1 MRMSEKSLLDSVA
14 GAVLLHQGGEASIYL
29 LNIGGK
35 PFVLKWYND
44 GFSFDENV
52 VENAYKVR
60 NSGLYRIEE
69 WGERDGTPYL
79 IYDFVEGIVS
89 DKLGKM
95 PVAVAIFAL
104 RQVVATLVA
113 LQKQGVSHGDLSPA
127 NVIFAV
133 DGADDNKA
141 AGSATLDLRTVL
153 IDCGIVGPGAL
164 AYAAPERFQG
174 KHADEKSD
182 LFSLGLLLYRWIAG
196 EDLVHADGYE
206 QFAEQMANIDNVN
219 VTEKLYATGDFGSP
233 EGAQQLSA
241 LEPVWAGL
249 LRSDVAERVEDLD
262 ELDEL
267 LEIALDKIVH
277 GEVALVTLVTQFAGA
292 VLTAQKDSD
301 LTGAGRPGNAVL
313 KVPNRLEKDLP
324 FVVRKK
330 KNGLKWGVLGVLI
343 LILALIVLLLSS
355 GTMRFGI
362 DAAGDQLLKR
372 SRNMESSTE
381 GEKVPNLKV
390 DSLLL
395 ELPVPTAE

>member
-1 MRMSEKSLLDSVA
+1 MRISEKSLLDSVKG
-14 GAVLLHQGGEASIYL
+14 GALLHRGGEASIYL
-29 LNIGGK
+29 LNIGEK
-35 PFVLKWYND
+35 PYVLKWYND

-52 VENAYKVR
+52 VANAYKVR
-60 NSGLYRIEE
+60 NSGLFRIEE
-69 WGERDGTPYL
+69 WGERNGTPYL
-79 IYDFVEGIVS
+79 IYDFVEGVVS
-89 DKLGKM
+89 DKLGKV
-95 PVAVAIFAL
+95 PVAIAIAAL

-113 LQKQGVSHGDLSPA
+113 LLKQGVSHGDLSPA

-141 AGSATLDLRTVL
+141 AGSATLELRTVL

-182 LFSLGLLLYRWIAG
+182 LFSLGLLLFRWIAG

-206 QFAEQMANIDNVN
+206 QFAELMANIDNVN
-219 VTEKLYATGDFGSP
+219 VTEKLYATGDFSSP

-277 GEVALVTLVTQFAGA
+277 GEVALVTLVTQF
-292 VLTAQKDSD
+292 
-301 LTGAGRPGNAVL
+301 TGSIFSARMGFGSTGTGLSGNVVL

>member
-1 MRMSEKSLLDSVA
+1 VKG
-14 GAVLLHQGGEASIYL
+14 GALLHRGGEASIYL
-29 LNIGGK
+29 LNIGEK
-35 PFVLKWYND
+35 PYVLKWYND

-52 VENAYKVR
+52 VANAYKVR
-60 NSGLYRIEE
+60 NSGLFRIEE
-69 WGERDGTPYL
+69 WGERNGTPYL
-79 IYDFVEGIVS
+79 IYDFVEGVVS
-89 DKLGKM
+89 DKLGKV
-95 PVAVAIFAL
+95 PVAIAIAAL

-113 LQKQGVSHGDLSPA
+113 LLKQGVSHGDLSPA

-141 AGSATLDLRTVL
+141 AGSATLELRTVL

-182 LFSLGLLLYRWIAG
+182 LFSLGLLLFRWIAG

-206 QFAEQMANIDNVN
+206 QFAELMANIDNVN
-219 VTEKLYATGDFGSP
+219 VTEKLYATGDFSSP

-277 GEVALVTLVTQFAGA
+277 GEVALVTLVTQF
-292 VLTAQKDSD
+292 
-301 LTGAGRPGNAVL
+301 TGSIFSARMGFGSTGTGLSGNVVL

>member
-1 MRMSEKSLLDSVA
+1 MRISEKSLLDSVKG
-14 GAVLLHQGGEASIYL
+14 GALLHRGGEASIYL
-29 LNIGGK
+29 LNIGEK
-35 PFVLKWYND
+35 TYVLKWYND

-52 VENAYKVR
+52 VANAYKVR
-60 NSGLYRIEE
+60 NSGLFRIEE
-69 WGERDGTPYL
+69 WGERNGTPYL
-79 IYDFVEGIVS
+79 IYDFVEGVVS
-89 DKLGKM
+89 DKLGKV
-95 PVAVAIFAL
+95 PVAIAIAAL

-113 LQKQGVSHGDLSPA
+113 LLKQGVSHGDLSPA

-141 AGSATLDLRTVL
+141 AGSATLELRTVL

-182 LFSLGLLLYRWIAG
+182 LFSLGLLLFRWIAG

-206 QFAEQMANIDNVN
+206 QFAELMANIDNVN
-219 VTEKLYATGDFGSP
+219 VTEKLYATGDFSSP

-277 GEVALVTLVTQFAGA
+277 GEVALVTLVTQF
-292 VLTAQKDSD
+292 
-301 LTGAGRPGNAVL
+301 TGSIFSARMGFGSTGTGLSGNAVL